1 MCCGAHDGRREGGAH
16 TSCFLALLCRKVC
29 CLKRAAEKV
38 EKVDSKLLKQ
48 TAMATPMFL
57 DPRMQP
63 MAAPPP
69 HLPGSMGSADAQRAR
84 MAAAA
89 GPIQHRFQPYEDNG
103 GTTIGISGKDF
114 AILGSDSRLS
124 RGYSILSRD
133 NCKQIQLTAN
143 CVLNSAG
150 MKADRDTLHKM
161 LKTRL
166 TMYEHQHGKPMSTT
180 AIAQLL
186 STILY
191 QRRFFPLYTFN
202 VLGGLDAEG
211 KGGVYTYDAIGN
223 YERVFY
229 SASGSGQSLVMPLL
243 DNQIGLLNQ
252 TDKVAPFQAPGRIPI
267 RDDLEI
273 EETLE
278 LMKDAFTNAG
288 ERDIYTG
295 DHVDFSI
302 ITADGVRTETFDLK
316 RD

>member
-1 MCCGAHDGRREGGAH
+1 MGA
-16 TSCFLALLCRKVC
+16 LNMM
-29 CLKRAAEKV
+29 
-38 EKVDSKLLKQ
+38 Q
-48 TAMATPMFL
+48 TPMFL
-57 DPRMQP
+57 DPRMNP
-63 MAAPPP
+63 MLAPPP
-69 HLPGSMGSADAQRAR
+69 HLPGSMGSADAQRAAR
-84 MAAAA
+84 MAAAG

-124 RGYSILSRD
+124 RGYSILTRD
-133 NCKQIQLTAN
+133 NCKQIRLTKN

-150 MKADRDTLHKM
+150 MKADRDALHKM
-161 LKTRL
+161 LKVRL
-166 TMYEHQHGKPMSTT
+166 AMYEHQHGKPMSTT
-180 AIAQLL
+180 AIAQML
-186 STILY
+186 SGILY

-202 VLGGLDAEG
+202 VLGGLDNNG
-211 KGGVYTYDAIGN
+211 QGGVYTYDAIGN

-252 TDKVAPFQAPGRIPI
+252 TDKVALRQCPGHVPI
-267 RDDLEI
+267 RDDLTIDES
-273 EETLE
+273 LE

-295 DHVDFSI
+295 DFVDFSI
-302 ITADGVRTETFDLK
+302 ITADGVRMERFELK